1 MSAEGLLRKN
11 SAPNPDE
18 IRRAMSG
25 NLCRCGAYAHIYKA
39 VGRAAELKET
49 TGGVS

>member
-1 MSAEGLLRKN
+1 MSAEGLLRRDPT
-11 SAPNPDE
+11 PNPAE

-39 VGRAAELKET
+39 VGRAAKLKAAK
-49 TGGVS
+49 GGVS

>member
-1 MSAEGLLRKN
+1 MSAEGLLRDN
-11 SAPNPDE
+11 SAPKPDE

-39 VGRAAELKET
+39 VELAAELKGRK
-49 TGGVS
+49 GGAS